1 MHYLYMIYNL
11 YIFTKTIENDN
22 QEISFFA
29 KKTCIPYDVSRTY
42 SRGNKME
49 KFEIIEKLENEWH
62 HIVNEASKMS
72 QLDIRN
78 VMIGFFGSVDEVDLV
93 MEEAIF

>member
-1 MHYLYMIYNL
+1 
-11 YIFTKTIENDN
+11 
-22 QEISFFA
+22 
-29 KKTCIPYDVSRTY
+29 
-42 SRGNKME
+42 ME

>member
-1 MHYLYMIYNL
+1 L
-11 YIFTKTIENDN
+11 
-22 QEISFFA
+22 Q

-72 QLDIRN
+72 PTGYKKCNDW
-78 VMIGFFGSVDEVDLV
+78 
-93 MEEAIF
+93 IFWISG